1 MRFAPDV
8 RIRVVIAAI
17 AFAAAAP
24 AWGETPALAAEGVWR
39 NPKDSVH
46 IELKPCGVEVCGIVI
61 WANARADAASRKV
74 SGKPLV
80 GQQLMRNFVI
90 GGDHIGRGKVY
101 VPDLNV
107 TFAGTAQQV
116 DDHTLRARGCLLAN
130 VLCKSQVWTRIDN
143 VPG

>member
-8 RIRVVIAAI
+8 RFRVVIAAI

-39 NPKDSVH
+39 NPKNSVH
-46 IELKPCGVEVCGIVI
+46 IELRPCGGQVCGIVV
-61 WANARADAASRKV
+61 WASEHADAQARKG
-74 SGKPLV
+74 SGRPLV
-80 GQQLMRNFVI
+80 GQQLMRDFVI

-101 VPDLNV
+101 IPDINA
-107 TFAGTAQQV
+107 TFAGTAQQI
-116 DDHTLRARGCLLAN
+116 DAHTLKARGCLIAN

-143 VPG
+143 VAS